1 MGMIDE
7 LVQAI
12 HEIAGYT
19 GEDPSTVLSKVLGGT
34 RLMADEWDAWQ
45 PQTEEQV
52 TAFYRLCR
60 SQIYGLVGYNY
71 CNPSRHLLSLKIAER
86 CRGRV
91 LDFGAGVG
99 DNLIRL
105 WARGLRDLTHVD
117 FAGYTRAFAARRYA
131 ARGMEV
137 ALVAPHELAGQFD
150 CIICL
155 DVVEHAPDPAALL
168 DQLVSRLAAGGK
180 LFLNV
185 HFGRGEDHPM
195 HFDRPAAFDELAHLA
210 SRGLDRASVVT
221 ARDLL
226 VDVKSEA
233 ERPITATELG
243 QLLRAF
249 PGNLDLLLLCAA
261 LPGPAAPQATASRR
275 TEMRHG

>member
-7 LVQAI
+7 LVQATY
-12 HEIAGYT
+12 EIARYT
-19 GEDPSTVLSKVLGGT
+19 GEDPSAVLSKTLDGT
-34 RLMADEWDAWQ
+34 RRMADEWNVWH

-52 TAFYRLCR
+52 TAFYHLCR
-60 SQIYGLVGYNY
+60 TQIYAMVGYNY

-86 CRGRV
+86 CYGRV

-105 WARGLRDLTHVD
+105 WARGLHCLTHVD
-117 FAGYTRAFAARRYA
+117 FAGYTRAFAAQRYA

-137 ALVAPHELAGQFD
+137 TLVEPHEIKGQFD

-155 DVVEHAPDPAALL
+155 DVVEHAPDPAAMLG
-168 DQLVSRLAAGGK
+168 QLTSHLATGGK
-180 LFLNV
+180 LFLNI

-195 HFDRPAAFDELAHLA
+195 HFERPAAFDEMAHLA
-210 SRGLDRASVVT
+210 SLGLCRSSIVT

-226 VDVKSEA
+226 IDVKTEA
-233 ERPITATELG
+233 ERQITAAEWR

-249 PGNLDLLLLCAA
+249 PGNLDLLFLCLA
-261 LPGPAAPQATASRR
+261 LPGPVQMPAPSHQGEVCHA
-275 TEMRHG
+275 